1 MLHVCCIAMLSCRMG
16 SLHIDRFLM
25 VYDMRTLRALP
36 PMQVNVEPMFLRC
49 IPVTNR
55 VAMVSQVS
63 TNKID
68 Y

>member
-1 MLHVCCIAMLSCRMG
+1 MG

-55 VAMVSQVS
+55 IAMVSQVS
-63 TNKID
+63 ANK
-68 Y
+68 